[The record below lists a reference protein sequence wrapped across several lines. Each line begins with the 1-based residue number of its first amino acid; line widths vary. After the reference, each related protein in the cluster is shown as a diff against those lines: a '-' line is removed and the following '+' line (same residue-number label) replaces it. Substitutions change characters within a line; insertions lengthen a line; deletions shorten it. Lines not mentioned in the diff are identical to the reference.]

1 MMRLRVTII
10 FGILI
15 LSAGFAVGQDHSA
28 PISVPRRT
36 GRRSQGLLDYALGKI
51 NPKDR
56 NYGLDAEGLRAE
68 IVHDTLDDLYF
79 WSNVLTIGLLGA
91 ITLIRLLELRSAG
104 KKEVICATL
113 MTQLWNGRVSDL
125 AEIERRTNQYNA
137 LVERNNLEVERRLM
151 SNSQAPDAEES
162 SSSKLKRTVEKLD
175 RRSATAQSPDPSKPA
190 SERNSQPIVTPSDPS
205 RSTDLHQKTLL
216 LERQIEAMR
225 NTEQNLKERLNQA
238 TSQLEQEKQR
248 NAALKGA

>member
-1 MMRLRVTII
+1 MTRLRVAII

-15 LSAGFAVGQDHSA
+15 LSAGYAVDQDHSD
-28 PISVPRRT
+28 PTSVPQRT
-36 GRRSQGLLDYALGKI
+36 GRRSQGLLDYTLGKI
-51 NPKDR
+51 NPNDK

-68 IVHDTLDDLYF
+68 MVHDTLDDLYF
-79 WSNVLTIGLLGA
+79 WSNVLTISLLGA
-91 ITLIRLLELRSAG
+91 ITLIRFLELRSAE

-162 SSSKLKRTVEKLD
+162 SSSKLKRTVEKLE
-175 RRSATAQSPDPSKPA
+175 RRSATAQSPDPSKPVT
-190 SERNSQPIVTPSDPS
+190 ERNSQPIVTPSDPS

-238 TSQLEQEKQR
+238 TFQLEQEKQR
-248 NAALKGA
+248 NAVLKGA